1 MKLLSTDLDGTLLR
15 DGNVID
21 EKALKELKEY
31 INEGNI
37 FMVSTGRALS
47 EITFLKEE
55 YNLHYDAAAI
65 LNGSIILDKD
75 NKVTFIKYIDNLIAK
90 NLREYEEVK
99 DKRMY
104 IVTENTIYEYGNDGI
119 CKDKNGDERIKLQYI
134 QGIVTINFAFEED
147 GALEEIDEFIEKV
160 KRKYK
165 KKINIFRNKNYVD
178 IAPVGCS
185 KGRAVDHI
193 KEKFNIKEK
202 DVYCIGDSWND
213 FSMIDVAHVGATFN
227 YAEESLRDKAD
238 KIVENIEDFIKYVRE
253 R

>member
-1 MKLLSTDLDGTLLR
+1 MKLLSTDLDGTLLM
-15 DGNVID
+15 DGNVVD
-21 EKALKELKEY
+21 EKTLKELKEY

-55 YNLHYDAAAI
+55 YNLNYDAAAI

-75 NKVTFIKYIDNLIAK
+75 NRVISIKYIDNSIVK
-90 NLREYEEVK
+90 NLREYEEIQN
-99 DKRMY
+99 KRMY
-104 IVTENTIYEYGNDGI
+104 IVTENTIYEYENEGI
-119 CKDKNGDERIKLQYI
+119 CNDINGDERIELQYI
-134 QGIVTINFAFEED
+134 QGIVTINFAFGED
-147 GALEEIDEFIEKV
+147 MDVEEIDEFVEKV
-160 KRKYK
+160 KNNHK
-165 KKINIFRNKNYVD
+165 KDINIFRNKNYVD
-178 IAPVGCS
+178 ISPVGCS
-185 KGRAVDHI
+185 KGDAVEYI

-213 FSMIDVAHVGATFN
+213 FSMIDVAHVGATFR

-238 KIVENIEDFIKYVRE
+238 KVVENIEDFIKYVRE